1 MATAATPQE
10 MNRFVQSVDEFFAK
24 YAKLI
29 SPSMR
34 AEVYASGNST
44 LIREYEATVSR
55 ARALKV
61 TIEATTG
68 AWAAAKSAWR
78 SVTDT
83 TSTVIG
89 DAIDEIRS
97 WFGYQPGGGVGAY
110 SVSPISGGALGQ
122 WRGGGTL
129 GALGAVQV
137 PMAAWVAGILGA
149 VYLASA
155 AMDKIFISVQA
166 TRIQKDDPTVSRT
179 DALDAASR
187 AVKTAGLFGGA
198 TLPLIA
204 AAALAAFLLLG
215 KKS

>member
-1 MATAATPQE
+1 MPESATPQE
-10 MNRFVQSVDEFFAK
+10 MNRFVQSVDEFFAN

-44 LIREYEATVSR
+44 LIRDYDATVSR

-68 AWAAAKSAWR
+68 AWAAAKAAWR

-97 WFGYQPGGGVGAY
+97 WFGYEPAGGVGAY

-129 GALGAVQV
+129 GALGAIQV
-137 PMAAWVAGILGA
+137 PAAAWVAGILGA
-149 VYLASA
+149 VYLANA
-155 AMDKIFISVQA
+155 AMTKIFISVQA
-166 TRIQKDDPTVSRT
+166 TRIQKDDPTVSRS
-179 DALDAASR
+179 DALDYASQS
-187 AVKTAGLFGGA
+187 VKTAGLFGGG

-204 AAALAAFLLLG
+204 AAALAVFLLLG
-215 KKS
+215 KKQ